1 MNVIGENNAL
11 LKKIFGVVASTG
23 QPNYSAARI
32 PLPSDLNISNWRA
45 DLVGYADYKIVDF
58 LAYGWLIGI
67 NREAILHSQYESHP
81 SARAH
86 AGDVT
91 HYIATELGHRALLCP
106 FEGPP
111 AANCHYSPLMTR
123 HKRDSKFRRVIVDL
137 GKTGQRRPSQ
147 PCSTLWLD

>member
-1 MNVIGENNAL
+1 MSEEVGHDAGQSTQGSDTVGIHSDYLSLHDLDMNVIGENNAL

-32 PLPSDLNISNWRA
+32 PLPSDLNISNWSV
-45 DLVGYADYKIVDF
+45 DLVGYAEYKIVDF

-91 HYIATELGHRALLCP
+91 HYIL
-106 FEGPP
+106 
-111 AANCHYSPLMTR
+111 
-123 HKRDSKFRRVIVDL
+123 
-137 GKTGQRRPSQ
+137 
-147 PCSTLWLD
+147 